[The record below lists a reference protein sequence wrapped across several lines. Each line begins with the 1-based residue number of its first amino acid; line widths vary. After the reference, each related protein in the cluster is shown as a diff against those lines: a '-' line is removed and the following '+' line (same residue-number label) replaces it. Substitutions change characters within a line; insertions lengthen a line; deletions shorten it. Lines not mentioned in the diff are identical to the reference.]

1 MSFLDNLSVTNSPWN
16 VCRMSDGSQQWPRVS
31 LRRRKGVK
39 ATVNSFLP
47 TEGPNGPITDLRTTV
62 RSLCSHV
69 TRHENPIW
77 ANISKEQVQGWDQ

>member
-1 MSFLDNLSVTNSPWN
+1 M
-16 VCRMSDGSQQWPRVS
+16 
-31 LRRRKGVK
+31 K